1 MKKITCLYL
10 NEKNR
15 EVKRCME
22 ERGIR
27 DLLRTQGES
36 RKHIGGHK
44 KKRAVENQTKTT
56 ATTKT
61 NNKTEKEDMGKV
73 FEGVFQCL
81 KKSGRHFAE

>member
-22 ERGIR
+22 ERGIS

-44 KKRAVENQTKTT
+44 EKSCGKSDQNNS
-56 ATTKT
+56 
-61 NNKTEKEDMGKV
+61 NNKNQQQNRKRRYGQSV
-73 FEGVFQCL
+73 
-81 KKSGRHFAE
+81 